1 MVGGD
6 GAARDRR
13 VLLLQGPP
21 SAFWGEL
28 GDGFAAAGAQLHKV
42 NLCLG
47 DRLYWGRRP
56 ATAFKG
62 RRSGWPAFIEKL
74 IVERGITDLLYY
86 GDRMPYHAQAAEV
99 AQRHGVRSHAVEF
112 GYLRP
117 GWITLERGGMGAWS
131 HFPNDPAIVRA
142 AAAAVPAVDEV
153 RRYAH
158 AFGVEAFNEVVFNLV
173 TSFDRLIYPHYDPDR
188 FYTPLVEYLS
198 SFLRTAR
205 RYRQRPA
212 VGEVTGQTAE
222 RAWPYALYA
231 LQLQSDWQIRA
242 NSPYRDQRE
251 ALDYVIGSM
260 SRHAEPAMR
269 LIVKLHPM
277 DTGMIDWARETAAIA
292 RRHGVSERVLF
303 IDGGDLDRLM
313 ADAALVFV
321 INSTVGLHA
330 LRAGRP
336 TKALGIAVYDM
347 PGLTEQRDLDAIWA
361 APSAP
366 DPELMQ
372 ALVRLL
378 AATIQVRGSFYAEE
392 GRKPAIDEIVRR
404 VVEGRV
410 NQPGAFVAPPPR
422 LENARARGVL
432 G

>member
-1 MVGGD
+1 MLMGGM
-6 GAARDRR
+6 AARDSR

-28 GDGFAAAGAQLHKV
+28 GDGFAAAGAALYKV

-47 DRLYWGRRP
+47 DRVYWGRRP
-56 ATAFKG
+56 AIAFKG
-62 RRSGWPAFIEKL
+62 RRSDWPAFIEKL
-74 IVERGITDLLYY
+74 IGERGITDLLYY
-86 GDRMPYHAQAAEV
+86 GDRMPYHAQATEIAH
-99 AQRHGVRSHAVEF
+99 RLGVRSHAVEF

-142 AAAAVPAVDEV
+142 AAAAVSAVDEA
-153 RRYAH
+153 RRYSH
-158 AFGVEAFNEVVFNLV
+158 AFGVEAFNEVVFNLL
-173 TSFDRLIYPHYDPDR
+173 TSFDWLVYPHYDPDR
-188 FYTPLVEYLS
+188 FYVPLVEYLS

-205 RYRQRPA
+205 RHRQRPTVA
-212 VGEVTGQTAE
+212 QVTDEAASG
-222 RAWPYALYA
+222 AWPYALYA

-251 ALDYVIGSM
+251 ALDSVIGSM
-260 SRHAEPAMR
+260 SRHASPSMR

-292 RRHGVSERVLF
+292 RRHGVSDRILF

-313 ADAALVFV
+313 AEAAVVLV

-366 DPELMQ
+366 DPELTQ

-378 AATIQVRGSFYAEE
+378 AATIQVRGSFYAED

-404 VVEGRV
+404 VLEGDV
-410 NQPGAFVAPPPR
+410 NQPGAFVVPPPR
-422 LENARARGVL
+422 LKNARTRGVL
-432 G
+432 V